1 MTIAIPN
8 ICICLLVFELGRTHD
23 MSLDN
28 SHDVDSKTSLK
39 FSFQELS
46 ERQGMELTVNISVNL
61 FFLVFTRDR
70 TWGRLVNCLCS

>member
-46 ERQGMELTVNISVNL
+46 ERQGMELA
-61 FFLVFTRDR
+61 
-70 TWGRLVNCLCS
+70 C